1 MQAMNNQGIT
11 VSMNYSLVDQA
22 DNSLDGM
29 AMVFLMRQIVQYA
42 STLDEAME
50 IVLEYTTY
58 LWYEYR
64 DFRQQD
70 P

>member
-29 AMVFLMRQIVQYA
+29 AMVF
-42 STLDEAME
+42 
-50 IVLEYTTY
+50 
-58 LWYEYR
+58 
-64 DFRQQD
+64 
-70 P
+70 